1 MAQTVNNLPAIQA
14 TWVRFPCRD
23 DLPGEGD
30 GYHFSILTW
39 RIPWTEEPGGSDTT
53 ERLTFSLSYIINTY
67 VPNFT
72 QKKQDKIA
80 I

>member
-1 MAQTVNNLPAIQA
+1 MVKNMPAMRE
-14 TWVRFPCRD
+14 TRVPS
-23 DLPGEGD
+23 LGGEGPLEK
-30 GYHFSILTW
+30 GKATHSSILTW